1 MKEQVLAELWDHY
14 EEFHKEEI
22 WSTEVHTPEDSEEVN
37 GDPRH
42 REQENWNEDEDPND
56 LATGRSD
63 SRQRSGSRSRTPR
76 SSNIKAEFAGKNFVI
91 PRNIKSIINI
101 DQEKNQKIIKAVYNN
116 VNSHYYGLVP
126 LKNIDPQLEF
136 YLGIRNP

>member
-1 MKEQVLAELWDHY
+1 MEAEQEDTDTFSEFDSDQDATEEETEIAELPRRYDSSKIH
-14 EEFHKEEI
+14 EE
-22 WSTEVHTPEDSEEVN
+22 
-37 GDPRH
+37 
-42 REQENWNEDEDPND
+42 NELND
-56 LATGRSD
+56 LTTDRSD
-63 SRQRSGSRSRTPR
+63 SRQRSGSRNRTPR